1 MIKFTKSVAEFTLLF
16 HYDTY
21 PRTHFSIVPPVCVPQ
36 WFNFCIWTPWY
47 DDEFGKVKSAYAPA
61 QEVELLA
68 DAQHFPGFPD
78 GCSRPRDIECMTVD
92 TEEFSNE
99 TADASTCD
107 VSTGLSCANRPGTPL
122 CADYKVR
129 YFCCSR
135 RYTVTCSTPQPPE
148 TTTVV
153 ETTTP
158 QTTTEGNHGVQF
170 CFV

>member
-1 MIKFTKSVAEFTLLF
+1 MSVAEFTHLF

-21 PRTHFSIVPPVCVPQ
+21 PRTHFSIVPPVCVPE
-36 WFNFCIWTPWY
+36 WFNYCIWTPWY
-47 DDEFGKVKSAYAPA
+47 DDEFGTVKSAYAPA

-68 DAQHFPGFPD
+68 DAQHYPGFPD

-153 ETTTP
+153 VTTTP
-158 QTTTEGNHGVQF
+158 QTTTEGNNGVHF
-170 CFV
+170 CSP